1 MSLIL
6 QEPAVWIQD
15 QLCRSRECSVEPRSV
30 DSCKPKEAWDVG
42 RRSSNWHVV
51 LSLKLAVFIISAT
64 LLLWHL
70 PKFFK
75 FPLESAEPGT
85 SEISWYYPISCLVVE
100 TPDLNFKLPLGS
112 AAPGTCQRKHL
123 YITWWL
129 SYLCTWPKILKWL
142 LQQLSSGPVKI
153 CNPMLALDCTYLWKK
168 QLLWNWFFSG
178 TRASCPLNLLRRNVY
193 VTRCLYWAALTLD

>member
-1 MSLIL
+1 MITSFVLDHHILCYPMRPWQDPSL
-6 QEPAVWIQD
+6 Q
-15 QLCRSRECSVEPRSV
+15 SPR
-30 DSCKPKEAWDVG
+30 CCTIPF
-42 RRSSNWHVV
+42 
-51 LSLKLAVFIISAT
+51 LADI
-64 LLLWHL
+64 
-70 PKFFK
+70 
-75 FPLESAEPGT
+75 
-85 SEISWYYPISCLVVE
+85 YPISYLVVE